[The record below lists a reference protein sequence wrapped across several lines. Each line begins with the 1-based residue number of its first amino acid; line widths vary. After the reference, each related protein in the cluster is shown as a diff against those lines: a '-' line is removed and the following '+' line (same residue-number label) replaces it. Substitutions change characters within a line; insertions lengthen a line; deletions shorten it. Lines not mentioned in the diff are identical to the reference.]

1 MLYKRAVPLRRG
13 AAPRNGRRRRG
24 VAGERKSTMS
34 PVSDRPVSDRV
45 IAATA
50 SMAAVQDFYFNSR
63 YADRPGQPGVCHF
76 TFGNPQEFPLPGLLP
91 APPPQ
96 ADRHAAIWYD
106 YKQTQHDTR
115 PS

>member
-34 PVSDRPVSDRV
+34 PVSDRPVSERV
-45 IAATA
+45 IAATD

-63 YADRPGQPGVCHF
+63 YDDRRGQTGVCDF
-76 TFGNPQEFPLPGLLP
+76 TFGNTPEFPLPG
-91 APPPQ
+91 
-96 ADRHAAIWYD
+96 RTEGGREGKEWGCTCESRGSTGN
-106 YKQTQHDTR
+106 KKK
-115 PS
+115 